1 MTIREY
7 IDDIRREAMN
17 DVTPER
23 AVLLLQKLSALLGS
37 VTEEWIV
44 TEMEFNR
51 FYEKMTDTY
60 EKVSEARAKAK
71 ASKEYEAKLRAEG
84 LLEVT
89 RELINAIKYTVK
101 IKIEEKRESRFQ

>member
-1 MTIREY
+1 MTIREH
-7 IDDIRREAMN
+7 IDTIRRESMN

-37 VTEEWIV
+37 VNEEWIV
-44 TEMEFNR
+44 AEMSYNR

-60 EKVSEARAKAK
+60 EKVSEAKAKAK
-71 ASKEYEAKLRAEG
+71 ASNEYEAKLRAEG

-89 RELINAIKYTVK
+89 KELINAIKYTVK